1 MFNSNNKI
9 SKINNYIKTKIK
21 ANYLVKVV
29 IFLLKKKRMIF
40 NNILML
46 IRNKI
51 IPHCHKFLIIKM
63 LNIIN
68 SQYLKLINNK
78 IQLKIN
84 KITFSN
90 NK

>member
-1 MFNSNNKI
+1 
-9 SKINNYIKTKIK
+9 
-21 ANYLVKVV
+21 
-29 IFLLKKKRMIF
+29 
-40 NNILML
+40 
-46 IRNKI
+46 
-51 IPHCHKFLIIKM
+51 M